1 MYPGKPGHFLNLKL
15 YISEECYIINFFESY
30 VNLKKIKNGPYWV
43 RTSDPYLV
51 EVVLSQLS

>member
-1 MYPGKPGHFLNLKL
+1 MYPGKPGHFLNSKL
-15 YISEECYIINFFESY
+15 YILVKNAILSIFESY